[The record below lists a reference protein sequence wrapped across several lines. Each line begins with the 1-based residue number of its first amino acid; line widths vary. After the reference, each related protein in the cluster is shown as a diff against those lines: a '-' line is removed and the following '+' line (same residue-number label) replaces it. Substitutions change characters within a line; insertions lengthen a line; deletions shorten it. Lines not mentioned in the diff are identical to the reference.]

1 VSCRW
6 PIRPKAAQ
14 GLKCHI
20 FNSLVEH
27 VSQTEVAQQSVT
39 KSISVTIVNLVT
51 PKAGA
56 KHELLLK
63 EPASGWFVEHLS
75 STTKYGQIHSNYC
88 CTLGHTKMSC
98 LALALGVPKFTK
110 VRYMIFVTPLCYL
123 SVT

>member
-1 VSCRW
+1 MSCRW
-6 PIRPKAAQ
+6 PKAAQ

-39 KSISVTIVNLVT
+39 KIISVTIVNLVT

-56 KHELLLK
+56 KHELLLN

-75 STTKYGQIHSNYC
+75 YSIVVRQCHQIHCIYC
-88 CTLGHTKMSC
+88 YEFGHT
-98 LALALGVPKFTK
+98 
-110 VRYMIFVTPLCYL
+110 
-123 SVT
+123 